1 LMMRV
6 KKVELQD
13 VGLISCRCREKESAS
28 TIISIL
34 ELLEEVEAAVECEE
48 GVADVH
54 LGVLDLLAVDE
65 GGGGVGSFRPCGAR

>member
-1 LMMRV
+1 
-6 KKVELQD
+6 
-13 VGLISCRCREKESAS
+13 LISCRYREKESAS
-28 TIISIL
+28 TIISIP